1 MKKLY
6 EIIDSANLDWLGVTA
21 GDVVEKIGRDSSAYA
36 LCQPVTWSRSWSEP
50 RIAIPVQ
57 NLREVAPVAVEQ
69 SEIPRISAQEPP
81 TSPSNGQDRTEVP
94 PEEKTAPRATTAPST
109 GTSHDSHYASMP
121 IEPVTISEMM
131 MEVGAIPPRAR
142 LHAAKSVEYLT
153 RAGRKEGQEWEKE
166 FQKALNHLHRAIYGK
181 WPWETR
187 DH

>member
-1 MKKLY
+1 MNKLY
-6 EIIDSANLDWLGVTA
+6 EIIDATNLDWLGVTA

-57 NLREVAPVAVEQ
+57 NLREVEPANMVQ
-69 SEIPRISAQEPP
+69 SEIPSIPSQEQPKNH
-81 TSPSNGQDRTEVP
+81 SNGLDSTEVP
-94 PEEKTAPRATTAPST
+94 PEEKTAPRATIAPST
-109 GTSHDSHYASMP
+109 GTSHDAHYASMP

-131 MEVGAIPPRAR
+131 MEVGIIPPRAR
-142 LHAAKSVEYLT
+142 LHAAKAVEYLT